1 MMINIAGL
9 LLIAFIIWWF
19 WIAKPKSL
27 VARNE
32 SVEIIVE
39 NGVYTPARVE
49 VIAGQ
54 TIRLKFLRKD
64 PNPCA
69 EQVVF
74 SDFNISETL
83 PLGQEVEIKLT
94 PKQTG
99 EFDFTCQMQMFR
111 GTLVV
116 KA

>member
-1 MMINIAGL
+1 MMVNIAGL
-9 LLIAFIIWWF
+9 LFIGFIIWWF
-19 WIAKPKSL
+19 WIAKPKSI

-32 SVEIIVE
+32 SVKIIVE

-49 VIAGQ
+49 VVVDH
-54 TIRLKFLRKD
+54 TISLKFLRKD

-83 PLGQEVEIKLT
+83 PLEQEVEIKIT
-94 PKQTG
+94 PKKTG